1 MDNKQQMKKTSSS
14 MPTTYHH
21 HHHPP
26 PPPYHP
32 TAYNGYP
39 YNMPPY
45 NMQHHHHHQL
55 MMMPPIQHH
64 RTPMPPIQHQQ
75 QAPTTAT
82 TNPFNVTVIP
92 AKKLTRKRK
101 YCKQEGCKLKQKKGE
116 YCFKHSFKVVHD
128 GAAPDLTKLVP
139 PTPQEVQQQLT
150 THRERSVAVGDSCK
164 RVPPPANTNDQVAFT
179 LYREAKKQTKPIQPV
194 PRSRSESIS
203 SLQHKQSREQ
213 EMEMLQLVHKQQ
225 LDTLRLQHLLQQDDV
240 VEAATTVRSATY
252 DYDQRT
258 NSVMKECIRDHPSP
272 SSNANKHS
280 LQQLETE
287 LRLLRQFQQYQ
298 IPVYKNAN
306 RMGEQ
311 QRSIPPASRDRRDE
325 TVRPRADYDQCI
337 EECRDPSPVDPPPV
351 VDLTVEEDTPQVSAC
366 HATKKRKISQSSSD
380 PSTAARPN
388 KMSTSQVPC
397 HDTRKRKIPQS
408 SSSDPSTAARPNKM
422 SLLLQALEEKLE

>member
-1 MDNKQQMKKTSSS
+1 
-14 MPTTYHH
+14 MPTTTTY

-26 PPPYHP
+26 PPLPYHP

-39 YNMPPY
+39 YMPPPY
-45 NMQHHHHHQL
+45 NMQH
-55 MMMPPIQHH
+55 MMMPPPIQHH

-75 QAPTTAT
+75 QAPT

-101 YCKQEGCKLKQKKGE
+101 YCKQEGCKLKQRKGE
-116 YCFKHSFKVVHD
+116 YCFKHHAMNAIAIVHD

-139 PTPQEVQQQLT
+139 PTIQEVQQQLTT
-150 THRERSVAVGDSCK
+150 THRERSVAVVDSCK

-179 LYREAKKQTKPIQPV
+179 LYREAKKQQTKKPRIQQV

-203 SLQHKQSREQ
+203 SLQHKQSQEQ
-213 EMEMLQLVHKQQ
+213 EMEMMQLLHKQQ
-225 LDTLRLQHLLQQDDV
+225 LETLRFQHLLQQCRDDV

-258 NSVMKECIRDHPSP
+258 SMGGECISRDHPSD
-272 SSNANKHS
+272 ANKQS

-298 IPVYKNAN
+298 IPVYKNVN
-306 RMGEQ
+306 SMGEQ
-311 QRSIPPASRDRRDE
+311 QRQRSIPIASRDRRDE
-325 TVRPRADYDQCI
+325 TVRRTDYDQGI
-337 EECRDPSPVDPPPV
+337 EECRDPSPVDYPSPV
-351 VDLTVEEDTPQVSAC
+351 VDLTAEEDTSQVAC
-366 HATKKRKISQSSSD
+366 HVTRKRKISQSSSD

-388 KMSTSQVPC
+388 KMSTSQVAC
-397 HDTRKRKIPQS
+397 HDTKKRKISQS
-408 SSSDPSTAARPNKM
+408 STSDPYSTTRPNKM